1 MSTSVSIWVHG
12 WSLISSAPT
21 AASLSR
27 MLVWDRVDAMTA
39 LDAIAADSPAAA
51 AKEADVG
58 RLRAL

>member
-1 MSTSVSIWVHG
+1 MG
-12 WSLISSAPT
+12 
-21 AASLSR
+21 SR
-27 MLVWDRVDAMTA
+27 MVPHLLGANHRVVVFDVVWDRVDAMTA